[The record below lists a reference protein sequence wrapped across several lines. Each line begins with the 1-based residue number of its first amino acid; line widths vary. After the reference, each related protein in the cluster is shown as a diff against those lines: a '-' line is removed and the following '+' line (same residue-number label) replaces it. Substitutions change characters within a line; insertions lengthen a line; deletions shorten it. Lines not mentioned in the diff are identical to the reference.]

1 LEKKKDRHVAIKKI
15 SPMAKHTVDAK
26 HVLREIRLMRHM
38 GKHDNIISLE
48 DLIIRE
54 NADELYDCHANI

>member
-1 LEKKKDRHVAIKKI
+1 
-15 SPMAKHTVDAK
+15 MAKHTMDAK

-38 GKHDNIISLE
+38 GRHDNIISLE

-54 NADELYDCHANI
+54 NADDRRVSLASLALPQPAWRLGLWP